1 MSTPAVLFLA
11 VMIGLV
17 IFLFVSTTNIVK
29 EEPAPRSRRRVPKS
43 ALRPR
48 AGEPTADRLE
58 RAAQYTGDR
67 ERPFSW
73 MHPGTITGKLTM
85 LSWLSRWW
93 MSGSYMRRRLIV
105 SVLSTALLLVG
116 AALVLVWL
124 S

>member
-1 MSTPAVLFLA
+1 MY
-11 VMIGLV
+11 
-17 IFLFVSTTNIVK
+17 K
-29 EEPAPRSRRRVPKS
+29 R
-43 ALRPR
+43 
-48 AGEPTADRLE
+48 
-58 RAAQYTGDR
+58 Q
-67 ERPFSW
+67 
-73 MHPGTITGKLTM
+73 ITGKLTM